1 MMNTRR
7 RLAAVLALLAT
18 SSSLAACATMQGL
31 LPSADLGAQCTAFR
45 DELATH
51 AKANPALNG
60 TLDQAANAAWAK
72 KNDEILK
79 RFFLATGVTV
89 DSGANSDISN
99 PDSQLDQ
106 ARTTMTALVQASAKC
121 KIAGVDMINP

>member
-7 RLAAVLALLAT
+7 HLAKVLALLAT
-18 SSSLAACATMQGL
+18 SSCLAACSTVQGL
-31 LPSADLGAQCTAFR
+31 LPGADLAAQCTAFR
-45 DELATH
+45 NEIATH
-51 AKANPALNG
+51 AKTNPAVNG
-60 TLDQAANAAWAK
+60 NLDQAANAAWAK
-72 KNDEILK
+72 KNDEILR

-89 DSGANSDISN
+89 ESGANSN

-106 ARTTMTALVQASAKC
+106 ARTTMTALVQATAKC